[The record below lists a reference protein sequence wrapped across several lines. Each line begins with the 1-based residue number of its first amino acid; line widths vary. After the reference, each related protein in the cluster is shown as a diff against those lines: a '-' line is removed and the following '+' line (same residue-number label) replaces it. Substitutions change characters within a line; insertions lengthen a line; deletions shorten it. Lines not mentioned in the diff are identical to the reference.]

1 MTRPTSRGPRAPRG
15 FTLVELMLVVA
26 ILGIC
31 SSVAV
36 PGYLAMQLRSRSAE
50 RPLLTGAVARALG
63 DVIQA
68 RQAIPA
74 GGMLGDWNPAGTPSR
89 SKRRFTWNAAGW
101 NQLPMIIQGD
111 VFYSYRFQVQDNSG
125 VSPAI
130 PSTASVSGQGDLDAD
145 GVATT
150 QTLTFIAEGYTL
162 RQTGETVSPASGDVF

>member
-1 MTRPTSRGPRAPRG
+1 MTRPTSRGARAPRG

-26 ILGIC
+26 IIGIL
-31 SSVAV
+31 SSVAL
-36 PGYLAMQLRSRSAE
+36 PGYMAMQLRSRSAE
-50 RPLLTGAVARALG
+50 RPLLTSAVARALG

-74 GGMLGDWNPAGTPSR
+74 GGMLGDWNPAGTPGR
-89 SKRRFTWNAAGW
+89 AKRRFTWNAAGW

-111 VFYSYRFQVQDNSG
+111 VYYSYRFLVQDNSAAT
-125 VSPAI
+125 PPTA
-130 PSTASVSGQGDLDAD
+130 STASVSGQGDLDGD

-162 RQTGETVSPASGDVF
+162 RQTGDSVAPASSEIF